1 MGEGGVICVKVAVGT
16 DQTRGLGACICRAL
30 PPRLTVSQLPPRFLC
45 LL

>member
-30 PPRLTVSQLPPRFLC
+30 PPASLCPSSPPRFLC